1 MPHRIIFIHQN
12 APGQFKHL
20 LAYCAANSQC
30 EVVVIGEKQRL
41 KANFPKA
48 LPNVQFHVY
57 EITEI
62 SREQV
67 PVELWTTT
75 QSMRRGRAVAL
86 CLQNVRDSG
95 FRPDVIYGH
104 PGWGEMLHVKDIFPD
119 ARIVNYCEF
128 YFNREGQDLS
138 FDPEFQLE
146 AVDSYRVRTDNMAQ
160 LVSLIDADASI
171 CPTHWQRSR
180 YPTLLRDRMTVVHDG
195 VDPTVVKP
203 DPSATVRLSD
213 GLVLDRSRPVI
224 TYVSRN
230 LEPYRGFHVFMRALP
245 EILRRLPTA
254 HVLIVGGDEV
264 SYGRKLAGGMT
275 YRELMLT
282 QLGAQIDAQRVH
294 FLGRIPYAQYLRVLQ
309 VSRVHVY
316 LTYPFVLSWSVLDA
330 MATGAVVIG
339 SDTAPVR
346 EVIDDQV
353 NGLLVDF
360 FSHAALA
367 EKVCQASLKFD
378 QFLELRERSAA
389 TIRDNFNLASCISR
403 QLDVLFPSSD
413 LLRQQLATA

>member
-104 PGWGEMLHVKDIFPD
+104 PGWGEMLHVKDVFPD

-254 HVLIVGGDEV
+254 HVLIVGGDDV
-264 SYGRKLAGGMT
+264 SYGRQLAGGMS
-275 YRELMLT
+275 YRELMLK

-403 QLDVLFPSSD
+403 QFDVLFPSSD

>member
-30 EVVVIGEKQRL
+30 EVVVIGEKRRL

-95 FRPDVIYGH
+95 FRPDVIYEH
-104 PGWGEMLHVKDIFPD
+104 PGWGEMLHVKDVFPD

-128 YFNREGQDLS
+128 YFNRDGQDLS

-180 YPTLLRDRMTVVHDG
+180 YPTLLRI
-195 VDPTVVKP
+195 
-203 DPSATVRLSD
+203 A
-213 GLVLDRSRPVI
+213 
-224 TYVSRN
+224 
-230 LEPYRGFHVFMRALP
+230 
-245 EILRRLPTA
+245 
-254 HVLIVGGDEV
+254 
-264 SYGRKLAGGMT
+264 
-275 YRELMLT
+275 
-282 QLGAQIDAQRVH
+282 
-294 FLGRIPYAQYLRVLQ
+294 
-309 VSRVHVY
+309 
-316 LTYPFVLSWSVLDA
+316 
-330 MATGAVVIG
+330 
-339 SDTAPVR
+339 
-346 EVIDDQV
+346 
-353 NGLLVDF
+353 
-360 FSHAALA
+360 
-367 EKVCQASLKFD
+367 
-378 QFLELRERSAA
+378 
-389 TIRDNFNLASCISR
+389 
-403 QLDVLFPSSD
+403 
-413 LLRQQLATA
+413 

>member
-1 MPHRIIFIHQN
+1 MPANQASTGFADFRWARDTPILRPPHCTHRRPIETFAIREPMPHRIIFIHQN

-30 EVVVIGEKQRL
+30 EVVVIGERRRL

-57 EITEI
+57 EMTEI

-104 PGWGEMLHVKDIFPD
+104 PGWGEMLHVRDVFPN

-128 YFNREGQDLS
+128 YFNRDGQDLS
-138 FDPEFQLE
+138 FDPEFQAE

-160 LVSLIDADASI
+160 LVSLVDSDASI
-171 CPTHWQRSR
+171 CPTQWQRSR
-180 YPTLLRDRMTVVHDG
+180 YPLLLRDRMTVIHDG
-195 VDPTVVKP
+195 IDPTVVKP
-203 DPSATVRLSD
+203 DPLATVRLTDS
-213 GLVLDRSRPVI
+213 LLLDRTRPVI

-245 EILRRLPTA
+245 EILSRLPTA
-254 HVLIVGGDEV
+254 HVLIVGGDDV
-264 SYGRKLAGGMT
+264 SYSRKLAGDMT
-275 YRELMLT
+275 YRQLMLK
-282 QLGAQIDAQRVH
+282 QLGTQIDASSCGWLLPV
-294 FLGRIPYAQYLRVLQ
+294 
-309 VSRVHVY
+309 
-316 LTYPFVLSWSVLDA
+316 
-330 MATGAVVIG
+330 
-339 SDTAPVR
+339 APVSTTKSIGIPS
-346 EVIDDQV
+346 VTSAV
-353 NGLLVDF
+353 NSNG
-360 FSHAALA
+360 S
-367 EKVCQASLKFD
+367 
-378 QFLELRERSAA
+378 
-389 TIRDNFNLASCISR
+389 I
-403 QLDVLFPSSD
+403 
-413 LLRQQLATA
+413 

>member
-104 PGWGEMLHVKDIFPD
+104 PGWGEMLHVKDVFPD

-254 HVLIVGGDEV
+254 HVLIVGGDDV
-264 SYGRKLAGGMT
+264 SYGRQLAGGMS
-275 YRELMLT
+275 YRELMLK
-282 QLGAQIDAQRVH
+282 QLGAQIEAQRVH

-378 QFLELRERSAA
+378 QFLELRERSVA